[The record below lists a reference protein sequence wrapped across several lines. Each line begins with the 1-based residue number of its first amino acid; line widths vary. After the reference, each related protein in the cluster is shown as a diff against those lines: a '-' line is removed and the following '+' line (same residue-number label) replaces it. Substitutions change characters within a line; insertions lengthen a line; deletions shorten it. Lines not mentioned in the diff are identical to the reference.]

1 MIIECPCKKKKF
13 NIDIN
18 LIPAEGRNLQ
28 CGSCDRIWFYKK
40 EELKSE
46 PSQVNEDIA
55 IKEKEDSDKLNDD
68 KYKHQLIKQPLEE
81 NEKAKSKLSTIN
93 ETEKKSKEIK
103 KTKSSKFFSYLIVF
117 IISLGALIIL
127 LDTLKTPLINIFPG
141 LEVLLYNLYETL
153 KDVKLFIIDLSLIHI

>member
-40 EELKSE
+40 EDPILE
-46 PSQVNEDIA
+46 PQQINEDIA
-55 IKEKEDSDKLNDD
+55 TKENEESESSNDD
-68 KYKHQLIKQPLEE
+68 KSNDQKIKQPIKE
-81 NEKAKSKLSTIN
+81 NKKLNS
-93 ETEKKSKEIK
+93 ELSAIK
-103 KTKSSKFFSYLIVF
+103 KTESKTELDKQTQNSKFFSYLIVF

-127 LDTLKTPLINIFPG
+127 LDTLKSPLINIFPG
-141 LEVLLYNLYETL
+141 LEVLLFNLYETL
-153 KDVKLFIIDLSLIHI
+153 KDIKLFIIDLS

>member
-1 MIIECPCKKKKF
+1 MIIICPSCKKKF
-13 NIDIN
+13 NLDIN

-40 EELKSE
+40 EELISE
-46 PSQVNEDIA
+46 TPQVNEDIA

-68 KYKHQLIKQPLEE
+68 KSKNQLIKQPVEE
-81 NEKAKSKLSTIN
+81 YEKAKSKLSNIN
-93 ETEKKSKEIK
+93 KTENKSEEIK
-103 KTKSSKFFSYLIVF
+103 KTQSSKLFSYLIVF

-141 LEVLLYNLYETL
+141 LEVLLFNLYETL
-153 KDVKLFIIDLSLIHI
+153 KDIKLFIIDLS

>member
-68 KYKHQLIKQPLEE
+68 KSKNQLIKQPVEE
-81 NEKAKSKLSTIN
+81 NEKAKSKLSNIN
-93 ETEKKSKEIK
+93 KTENKSKEIK

-117 IISLGALIIL
+117 IISLGGLIIL

-141 LEVLLYNLYETL
+141 LEVLLFNLYETL
-153 KDVKLFIIDLSLIHI
+153 KDIKLFIIDLS

>member
-28 CGSCDRIWFYKK
+28 CGSCDRVWFYKK

-68 KYKHQLIKQPLEE
+68 KSKNQLIKQPVEE
-81 NEKAKSKLSTIN
+81 NEKAKSKLSNIN
-93 ETEKKSKEIK
+93 KTENKSKEIK

-141 LEVLLYNLYETL
+141 LEVLLFNLYETL
-153 KDVKLFIIDLSLIHI
+153 KDIKLFIIDLS

>member
-46 PSQVNEDIA
+46 PSKVNEDIA
-55 IKEKEDSDKLNDD
+55 IKKKEDSDKLNDD
-68 KYKHQLIKQPLEE
+68 KSKNQLIKQPVEE
-81 NEKAKSKLSTIN
+81 NEKAKSKLSNIN
-93 ETEKKSKEIK
+93 KTENKSKEIK

-127 LDTLKTPLINIFPG
+127 LDTLKTPLVNIFPG
-141 LEVLLYNLYETL
+141 LEVLLFNLYETL
-153 KDVKLFIIDLSLIHI
+153 KDIKLFIIDLS

>member
-28 CGSCDRIWFYKK
+28 CGSCDRVWFYKK
-40 EELKSE
+40 EDPIPE
-46 PSQVNEDIA
+46 PLQINENISIKGNED
-55 IKEKEDSDKLNDD
+55 SNNLNDNKSKD
-68 KYKHQLIKQPLEE
+68 QKIKQPVEVNKKTE
-81 NEKAKSKLSTIN
+81 SKLSTIKK
-93 ETEKKSKEIK
+93 TEVKSEVIK
-103 KTKSSKFFSYLIVF
+103 KTQSSKFFSYLIVF

-141 LEVLLYNLYETL
+141 LEVLLFNLYETL
-153 KDVKLFIIDLSLIHI
+153 KDIKLFIIDLS

>member
-13 NIDIN
+13 NIDRN
-18 LIPAEGRNLQ
+18 LIPVEGRNLQ

-55 IKEKEDSDKLNDD
+55 IKKKEDSDKLNDD
-68 KYKHQLIKQPLEE
+68 KSKNQLIKQPVDE
-81 NEKAKSKLSTIN
+81 NVKAKSKLSSIN
-93 ETEKKSKEIK
+93 KTENKSKEIK

-127 LDTLKTPLINIFPG
+127 LDTLKTPLVNIFPG
-141 LEVLLYNLYETL
+141 LEVLLFNLYETL
-153 KDVKLFIIDLSLIHI
+153 KDIKLFIIDLS

>member
-28 CGSCDRIWFYKK
+28 CGSCDRVWFYKK
-40 EELKSE
+40 ENSIPETSLI
-46 PSQVNEDIA
+46 NEDIA
-55 IKEKEDSDKLNDD
+55 IRENEENDNSND
-68 KYKHQLIKQPLEE
+68 YKSNNQEIKQPVKE
-81 NEKAKSKLSTIN
+81 N
-93 ETEKKSKEIK
+93 KKSKSELSAIEETESKPELVK
-103 KTKSSKFFSYLIVF
+103 KTQSSKFFSYLIVF

-141 LEVLLYNLYETL
+141 LEVLLFNLYETL
-153 KDVKLFIIDLSLIHI
+153 KDIKLFIVDLS